1 MRWPEALFGTGAPR
15 GRHVAVSHRRWH
27 AWAPHVRA
35 PHVRAPH
42 VREWFRGQPGHLG
55 PNPDQ
60 LVVALVAV
68 VAAVTVA
75 VALITI
81 VGPA

>member
-1 MRWPEALFGTGAPR
+1 MRRPDLLFGTAPR
-15 GRHVAVSHRRWH
+15 GRHVAVPHRRWH
-27 AWAPHVRA
+27 GWA

-81 VGPA
+81 LGPA